1 MNRRDIVIGLLI
13 LLSLVGVIYYRQKT
27 RPSEEMRVPETLS
40 STEEVLEEK
49 FNVNIPDDVD
59 KAELKDISGGSST
72 GIATRDFENN
82 TFTHSVLADLPDPQ
96 DGKFY
101 AGWLVRAD
109 VGSEN
114 FSQVSTGR
122 MILAKG
128 GWMLNFE
135 SKIDYSDHGKVVI
148 TEEERSDAT
157 PEKYILEGTF

>member
-13 LLSLVGVIYYRQKT
+13 LLSLAGVIYYRQKT
-27 RPSEEMRVPETLS
+27 RPTEEMRVPETLS
-40 STEEVLEEK
+40 SSEEVFEEK
-49 FNVNIPDDVD
+49 FKIDIPDDIS
-59 KAELKDISGGSST
+59 KSELKDISGGNAT
-72 GIATRDFENN
+72 GIATRNFENAVFSH
-82 TFTHSVLADLPDPQ
+82 TVLADLPDPQ
-96 DGKFY
+96 EGKFY
-101 AGWLVRAD
+101 EGWLVRAD

-122 MILAKG
+122 MQLAKG